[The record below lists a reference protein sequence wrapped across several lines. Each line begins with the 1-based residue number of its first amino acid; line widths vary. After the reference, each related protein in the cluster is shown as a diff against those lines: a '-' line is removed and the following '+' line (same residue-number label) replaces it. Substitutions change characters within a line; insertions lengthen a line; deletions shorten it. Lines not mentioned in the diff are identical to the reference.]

1 MARFHV
7 SPSTRFAY
15 RGSPLA
21 AFLFL
26 ALVAAFLRPSSARV
40 NATGAIAVFLINKC
54 EDCVSDKNSGFCS
67 QAGAGSNFVANSTTK
82 VTINDKKIE
91 EKWGK
96 QGTDG
101 NKYCWEGT
109 FGALK
114 NTNVKAMTMLGENN
128 VTAFLECAQD
138 NIYYRQCF
146 IAAQTAIILMAI
158 GSIAFVGGL
167 TLFLLCCGFCKCC
180 NEPGDTSKYGLCN
193 RFCPWCYICA

>member
-1 MARFHV
+1 MRYSPLKAR
-7 SPSTRFAY
+7 SPSRS
-15 RGSPLA
+15 GHGLMLP
-21 AFLFL
+21 LFL
-26 ALVAAFLRPSSARV
+26 GLLLVRPTEGRV

-54 EDCVSDKNSGFCS
+54 EECVSDKNSGFCS
-67 QAGAGSNFVANSTTK
+67 QAGAQTNFVQNKTDK
-82 VTINDKKIE
+82 VTIANKKIDPR
-91 EKWGK
+91 WGQ
-96 QGTDG
+96 QGVDG

-114 NTNVKAMTMLGENN
+114 NTNIKGVDLLGDAN

-146 IAAQTAIILMAI
+146 IAAQTAIILMAL

-167 TLFLLCCGFCKCC
+167 TLILLCCGFCKCL
-180 NEPGDTSKYGLCN
+180 NEEGDTSKYGLCN